1 MKITRASVIV
11 AIIAAVGIYCL
22 IITIRNLF
30 LSEEEKIKRIFYAI
44 ADAAHEKSVPGVTK
58 YLSADFKLECEF
70 YNYDENL
77 KGLSPSR
84 LLLALYRQ
92 FDEPTIKIESISV
105 EVKGE
110 TASASLSGYFTHKDD
125 PGRLYY
131 DCAANLKKKD
141 DEWLITSAKAKRSTT
156 P

>member
-22 IITIRNLF
+22 IATIRNLF

-44 ADAAHEKSVPGVTK
+44 ADAAHEKSVTGVTK

-70 YNYDENL
+70 HNYDESL
-77 KGLSPSR
+77 QGLSPSR

-92 FDEPTIKIESISV
+92 FDEPTVKIESIRV

-110 TASASLSGYFTHKDD
+110 TAFASLTGCFTHKDD

-131 DCAANLKKKD
+131 DCVADLEKKD
-141 DEWLITSAKAKRSTT
+141 NEWLITAAKARSTT
-156 P
+156 Q